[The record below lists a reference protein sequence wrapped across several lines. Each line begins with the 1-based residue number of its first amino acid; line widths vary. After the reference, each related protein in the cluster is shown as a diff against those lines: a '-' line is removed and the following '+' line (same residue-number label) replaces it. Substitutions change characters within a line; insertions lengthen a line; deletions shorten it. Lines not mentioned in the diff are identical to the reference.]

1 MRISDWSSDVCSSDL
16 GIWLRPGQAKIVPAD
31 TNYGDATVTGE
42 GCIFLELFGDHY
54 GTKPDYDK
62 PEEMAYW
69 NEVHGH
75 VLEQRDRLGLVCPD
89 WRGDG
94 AMGGCRKSR

>member
-1 MRISDWSSDVCSSDL
+1 MYMD

-42 GCIFLELFGDHY
+42 GCIFLEIFGDHY
-54 GTKPDYDK
+54 GAKPDYDE

-69 NEVHGH
+69 NEVHGTDIARRTCFGH
-75 VLEQRDRLGLVCPD
+75 CAAWLASSRTLRRHALGPHI
-89 WRGDG
+89 
-94 AMGGCRKSR
+94 CRTHTTNK